1 MRPARRVRR
10 ALPLPNSVRASA
22 TRRKSATVVCSS
34 RGGSGSVA
42 GTRRGT
48 PLEGTRTSITEYGG
62 PSPSPGNHPRVPE
75 EQRQTRSGPSER
87 GPAGSPEDGRDGN
100 PAERVSRSGGPEAP
114 PTRDGMG
121 SAQVGRSEEHTS
133 ELQSRQYL
141 VCRLLLEKKKI

>member
-34 RGGSGSVA
+34 GGGSGSVA

-62 PSPSPGNHPRVPE
+62 PSPSPGNSLKIPE
-75 EQRQTRSGPSER
+75 EPRQARSGPSER
-87 GPAGSPEDGRDGN
+87 GPGGSPEDGRDGGRRRWDGE
-100 PAERVSRSGGPEAP
+100 PPCEAGLPSGGRRLPEA
-114 PTRDGMG
+114 
-121 SAQVGRSEEHTS
+121 GREA
-133 ELQSRQYL
+133 
-141 VCRLLLEKKKI
+141 